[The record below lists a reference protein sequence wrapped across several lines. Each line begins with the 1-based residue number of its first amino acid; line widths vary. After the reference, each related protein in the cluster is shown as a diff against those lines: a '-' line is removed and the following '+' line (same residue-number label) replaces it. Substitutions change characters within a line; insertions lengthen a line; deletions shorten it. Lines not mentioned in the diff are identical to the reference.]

1 MIINTALK
9 QKQLKG
15 SIQPFNLPKYKTC
28 ISSSYFCWF
37 KAAYNLKIIYC
48 IILSSRMFI
57 SPLLSF
63 WDTFPFV
70 QGVLFGSPSICQIS
84 PGIRTTVY
92 VHTACSEIS
101 SGFFF
106 FNYLFSFSLHSRL
119 VFEKQPENITGVH
132 GAKEQTTWQM
142 MTLMSQYCMNVR
154 KGSKRWLLILWMVWL
169 FLSGWFSLCNKTIGP
184 AL

>member
-15 SIQPFNLPKYKTC
+15 SIQPFNLSKHKTG
-28 ISSSYFCWF
+28 ISTSYICWF

-57 SPLLSF
+57 SPLFSF

-70 QGVLFGSPSICQIS
+70 QCVLFGSPSICQIS
-84 PGIRTTVY
+84 PGIKSTVCT
-92 VHTACSEIS
+92 HSALRD
-101 SGFFF
+101 FF
-106 FNYLFSFSLHSRL
+106 R
-119 VFEKQPENITGVH
+119 
-132 GAKEQTTWQM
+132 
-142 MTLMSQYCMNVR
+142 
-154 KGSKRWLLILWMVWL
+154 L
-169 FLSGWFSLCNKTIGP
+169 FLLQLFIFFLPPLQTSVWETAGEHYWRAWSKGTDHMANDDADVSILHEWKKRVKTLASYPLDGLTLSFRMFSLCNKTIGP